1 MSTEKLRSSAEERS
15 AAHGRSDMTV
25 EALTIRYA
33 VLRSVEML
41 DELPEADRAQVALL
55 LARDLLLIAQGNLK
69 ADKDDVR
76 RLKALQA
83 GLQTVLEA
91 TPQG

>member
-1 MSTEKLRSSAEERS
+1 MSPEKLHPSAEKEP
-15 AAHGRSDMTV
+15 AAHGRGDLTV

-41 DELPEADRAQVALL
+41 DELPEPDRARVALL
-55 LARDLLLIAQGNLK
+55 LARDLLLIARGNLD
-69 ADKDDVR
+69 ASDDDLR

-83 GLQTVLEA
+83 DLQTMLEA
-91 TPQG
+91 SSRG